1 MMDSITI
8 TKAKEIAIN
17 ITNDLN
23 SYQRTHCDTSA
34 HISWGLLSSVK
45 NTI

>member
-8 TKAKEIAIN
+8 TKAKEIA